1 MAAQSKQERQRTVG
15 HGPTGMPGARREPQA
30 PGQVP
35 SRRRG
40 EHLAPAAS
48 ERGRELEEPDGR
60 RIDGLGPLWIF
71 FFATLAIVGGV
82 ILANAV
88 DRWWILVPVM
98 CVFFASAFGV
108 LLSIV
113 RQLRDDGETS

>member
-15 HGPTGMPGARREPQA
+15 HSPTGARREPQA
-30 PGQVP
+30 PG
-35 SRRRG
+35 RRRG